1 MNFGEGEKV
10 EINGKIK
17 TKPIIGYTSCESITI
32 SKFVF
37 DDIFL
42 EDSEEEFI
50 EKESNTSRLDLA
62 FLFSSPLV
70 TAYRNKDGL
79 KLKPVA
85 SLEYENE
92 FDLVMKNISE
102 SGLNIKYTKSVATV
116 NTFQKCLNDM
126 PIALHFAGHGITNKA
141 FDRERSQEGD
151 FLVFEDEKE
160 KHITFPAKSSR
171 KFWLLAQNNQSLF

>member
-50 EKESNTSRLDLA
+50 EKERNTSKLDLA
-62 FLFSSPLV
+62 FLSLV
-70 TAYRNKDGL
+70 HL
-79 KLKPVA
+79 
-85 SLEYENE
+85 
-92 FDLVMKNISE
+92 
-102 SGLNIKYTKSVATV
+102 
-116 NTFQKCLNDM
+116 
-126 PIALHFAGHGITNKA
+126 
-141 FDRERSQEGD
+141 
-151 FLVFEDEKE
+151 
-160 KHITFPAKSSR
+160 
-171 KFWLLAQNNQSLF
+171 